1 MTSSPIV
8 RYYCIMDGKGSSL
21 SSGLLKVPAGGQGA
35 PQGESAPERESPYR
49 KVAKFLILIGPEEAA
64 KVLSMLS
71 QEQVEKIILEVA
83 SVKSVDPDEA
93 AGIFAEFD
101 ALASRASLSTGGIE
115 TARDILTNA
124 FGSDAAEM
132 VIEKAVPLSVE
143 KPFSFLED
151 VSAERLFQLIKDE
164 TPAVRAAALSQCS
177 SKQAADAI
185 SLMPED
191 MKTETVLQLARLKE
205 LNPDALRRLAASMQ
219 EKLKKLSISATT
231 SVDGPSVLAGI
242 LRKMDGS
249 SEKEIL
255 DSLVGTDP
263 ALAKNISDRLFTLD
277 DIALAPDRFIQEE
290 LRRMKTHEIAAL
302 IFGKSDEFRAKIFKN
317 ISKLRGAS
325 VLEEE
330 SACSPFP
337 PAETRNVTEA
347 FFNSVR
353 QGWEEGLFSIDDSE
367 RWVD

>member
-1 MTSSPIV
+1 
-8 RYYCIMDGKGSSL
+8 MDEKGATL
-21 SSGLLKVPAGGQGA
+21 SSGLLKVSAGDAGTSQKENA
-35 PQGESAPERESPYR
+35 LERESPYR

-101 ALASRASLSTGGIE
+101 ALAKHASLSTGGID

-124 FGSDAAEM
+124 FGSDAAEQ

-151 VSAERLFQLIKDE
+151 VSSERLFQLIQDE
-164 TPAVRAAALSQCS
+164 VPAVRAAALSQCS
-177 SKQAADAI
+177 AKQAAGAI
-185 SLMPED
+185 SLMPEE
-191 MKTETVLQLARLKE
+191 MKAETVLHLARLKE

-219 EKLKKLSISATT
+219 EKLKKLNISATT

-242 LRKMDGS
+242 LRKMNGS
-249 SEKEIL
+249 AEKEIL
-255 DSLVGTDP
+255 DSLVNADP
-263 ALAKNISDRLFTLD
+263 SLAKNISNKLFTLD
-277 DIALAPDRFIQEE
+277 DIVLAPDRFIQEE
-290 LRRMKTHEIAAL
+290 LRRMKDHEIAAL

-330 SACSPFP
+330 SACKPFP
-337 PAETRNVTEA
+337 PAETRAATEA
-347 FFNSVR
+347 FFNAVR
-353 QGWEEGLFSIDDSE
+353 QGWEEGLFSIEDGD
-367 RWVD
+367 RGDKWVE